1 MQKGR
6 PLKEVQEALGHKT
19 MTMTLRYAHLAPDN
33 LRAAAASLDDVLPL
47 AQSVEPTFPSA
58 QGSAQE
64 PVPIS
69 GVLQNSLR
77 RARSARISTAA
88 SVSTGAVRRSA
99 HGGRGCTVKLPPT
112 RFLSL
117 LTIARRQASPIAD

>member
-47 AQSVEPTFPSA
+47 AQSVEPTSPSA

-64 PVPIS
+64 PVSIS
-69 GVLQNSLR
+69 GVLQNS
-77 RARSARISTAA
+77 SS
-88 SVSTGAVRRSA
+88 
-99 HGGRGCTVKLPPT
+99 
-112 RFLSL
+112 
-117 LTIARRQASPIAD
+117 

>member
-1 MQKGR
+1 VQKGR

-58 QGSAQE
+58 QE

-69 GVLQNSLR
+69 GVLQNS
-77 RARSARISTAA
+77 SS
-88 SVSTGAVRRSA
+88 
-99 HGGRGCTVKLPPT
+99 
-112 RFLSL
+112 
-117 LTIARRQASPIAD
+117 